1 MEQKLL
7 TVSIDKEFY
16 INEASKTQSVY
27 LRVYSEMFTRGIVKS
42 LKPTNFT
49 VLLAIAS
56 FMDEKGNCFPTQR
69 QIAEIT
75 GLTLPT
81 VNKAINEL
89 LEFTV
94 DGKPI
99 LKREFVQV
107 GQFKQSYY
115 TVTVTGDSSNL
126 NNMFKNPE
134 HNITINKD
142 INNNIN
148 NSNSYVKETLTST
161 NDSTMSDIEF
171 NNPKDIA
178 VYFAKKY
185 REKYDVNYN
194 IVFKRDLPL
203 IKKKLLTTFT
213 SEQIKKMIDSAI
225 EHYDELWKKPSY
237 PRPTIPMM
245 CSWLGEQ
252 ALAVAQDAEKEFEE
266 LTELTAGAEELNDD
280 VLKKFGL

>member
-1 MEQKLL
+1 MEKKLL
-7 TVSIDKEFY
+7 TISIDKEY
-16 INEASKTQSVY
+16 DVVKNEYTTSAY
-27 LRVYSEMFTRGIVKS
+27 LRVYPEIFARGIVKE

-56 FMDEKGNCFPTQR
+56 YMDSEGNCYPTQR
-69 QIAEIT
+69 KISEIT

-81 VNKAINEL
+81 VNKSINEL
-89 LEFTV
+89 LEFEI

-99 LKREFVQV
+99 LKRELVQV

-115 TVTVTGDSSNL
+115 TVTIAGDSNNL

-134 HNITINKD
+134 NNIEFNN

-148 NSNSYVKETLTST
+148 NNLSYVKETLTST
-161 NDSTMSDIEF
+161 NDDTMSDIEF
-171 NNPKDIA
+171 NNAKDVA

-185 REKYDVNYN
+185 REKYGVNYN
-194 IVFKRDLPL
+194 IVFKRDLPF
-203 IKKKLLTTFT
+203 IKNKLLSTFT
-213 SEQIKKMIDSAI
+213 SEQIKKMIDTAI
-225 EHYDELWKKPSY
+225 EEYDKRWKNY
-237 PRPTIPMM
+237 QFPRPTITQL
-245 CSWLGEQ
+245 CTWLGEQ

-266 LTELTAGAEELNDD
+266 LTELTAGAEELNDE